1 MYYALLYNLDTNL
14 HNFILNLLKKIANWI
29 KIVYNIFIQWRAITM
44 KVIVDEFIGYL
55 ETRHAAINTIASY
68 ERDILKFEYYFE
80 SQNKKIFNLNKDD
93 MQEYLNSLML
103 EGKSNATISRVSA
116 SIKAYYK

>member
-1 MYYALLYNLDTNL
+1 MS
-14 HNFILNLLKKIANWI
+14 NLLKKIANWI

-68 ERDILKFEYYFE
+68 ERDIIKFEY
-80 SQNKKIFNLNKDD
+80 
-93 MQEYLNSLML
+93 
-103 EGKSNATISRVSA
+103 
-116 SIKAYYK
+116 